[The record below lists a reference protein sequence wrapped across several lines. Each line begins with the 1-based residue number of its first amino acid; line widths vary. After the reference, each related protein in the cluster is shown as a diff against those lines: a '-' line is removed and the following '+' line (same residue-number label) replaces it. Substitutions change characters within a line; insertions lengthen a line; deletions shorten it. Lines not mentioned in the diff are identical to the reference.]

1 MEEQEVAPAQTTT
14 SRPTQRSNR
23 GQPATA
29 RTTQQRKK
37 GTPMKK
43 IELAA
48 VIASGL
54 AAAILGL
61 GSPAQA
67 VHGGDAPAVLHAAPE
82 TKIGIDHLNWLDDI
96 RPKVNVPNVDTTVQH
111 REIVLPLP
119 S

>member
-1 MEEQEVAPAQTTT
+1 
-14 SRPTQRSNR
+14 
-23 GQPATA
+23 
-29 RTTQQRKK
+29 
-37 GTPMKK
+37 MKK

-48 VIASGL
+48 VIASGV

-67 VHGGDAPAVLHAAPE
+67 VDGGDAPAVLHAAPE

-96 RPKVNVPNVDTTVQH
+96 RPKVNVPDVDTNVQH